1 MYTTFHAILVVIESG
16 NHNEVITMR
25 KPMNRHMNKPMQKSL
40 MKLLTLAF
48 TLCLIMLFTAGCG
61 GQDSNSDQGSAQA
74 PDDAY
79 AAIVTDENNA
89 PVEGVVLQLC
99 SDITCEQQTTDA
111 SGLAVFTLEP
121 GNYTLKIFKVPDGYA
136 EDHTEYDVPDYFS
149 LVQLVLASE

>member
-79 AAIVTDENNA
+79 AAIVTDEDNA

-99 SDITCEQQTTDA
+99 SDIACEQQTTDET
-111 SGLAVFTLEP
+111 GLAVFTSEP
-121 GNYTLKIFKVPDGYA
+121 GIYKLKIYKVPDGYA
-136 EDHTEYDVPDYFS
+136 EDHTEYEVADDYD
-149 LVQLVLASE
+149 LIQLILKAD